1 MTQNSIQNP
10 NTIINTSLNS
20 SSQAANIQTLSS
32 FDLLQRMERLVRSER
47 KITHLILEC
56 INEIEVRKLHL
67 KNGYSSMFDFLTQ
80 NLGYTPASA
89 QRRLES
95 ARLIRQMPI
104 AVKENIIQKIEAGA
118 LQLSQISMVQKYS
131 REKSKQT
138 GSNVSIE
145 QKQNILFDISN
156 KTLAE
161 SEVIITKSLDVPT
174 PVSSGSGSKSRHHQ
188 DESVTLTM
196 TLSKEELEIIAKV
209 RDMKTLATGSLE
221 VKDLLVYLAKR
232 ELKRKSQVRTVHEAA
247 ARAGKETCAAAPRPT
262 CQFRDPISKKVC
274 GTSQFLTVDHIQPRW
289 AGGSDEA
296 SNLRVLCK
304 NHNMY
309 RYKIQ
314 AGTASLPV
322 RK

>member
-1 MTQNSIQNP
+1 M
-10 NTIINTSLNS
+10 II
-20 SSQAANIQTLSS
+20 
-32 FDLLQRMERLVRSER
+32 
-47 KITHLILEC
+47 
-56 INEIEVRKLHL
+56 
-67 KNGYSSMFDFLTQ
+67 
-80 NLGYTPASA
+80 
-89 QRRLES
+89 
-95 ARLIRQMPI
+95 AR
-104 AVKENIIQKIEAGA
+104 
-118 LQLSQISMVQKYS
+118 
-131 REKSKQT
+131 
-138 GSNVSIE
+138 
-145 QKQNILFDISN
+145 
-156 KTLAE
+156 
-161 SEVIITKSLDVPT
+161 SLDLTSPT
-174 PVSSGSGSKSRHHQ
+174 RCGEAPKIRHHQ

-274 GTSQFLTVDHIQPRW
+274 GTSQFLTVDHIQPCW
-289 AGGSDEA
+289 AGGSDEP

-314 AGTASLPV
+314 AGIASLPV